1 MREHKPTI
9 LIADDDPLI
18 LNMIIDVLS
27 ADGYH
32 LLVARDGREAI
43 QLASTNK
50 PDLMLIDVV
59 MPEVDG
65 YAVMRDLHEREPD
78 RDLPIIFLSAQ
89 DQEAQIGA
97 AFDVGAL
104 DYITKPF
111 SPGNLR
117 TRVRT
122 WLLRLGSHAESGS
135 PLPDAP
141 GAAPS

>member
-43 QLASTNK
+43 QLAATNQ
-50 PDLMLIDVV
+50 PDLLLIDVV

-65 YAVMRDLHEREPD
+65 YEVVRALRELEPS
-78 RDLPIIFLSAQ
+78 RELPIIFLSAQ

-122 WLLRLGSHAESGS
+122 WLLRLGTSAESGS

>member
-1 MREHKPTI
+1 MREHKATI

-32 LLVARDGREAI
+32 LLVARDGAEAI
-43 QLASTNK
+43 QLATTNQ
-50 PDLMLIDVV
+50 PDLMLVDVV
-59 MPEVDG
+59 MPEVGG
-65 YAVMRDLHEREPD
+65 YEVIQALREREPE
-78 RDLPIIFLSAQ
+78 RDWPIIFLSAQ

-122 WLLRLGSHAESGS
+122 WLLRLSSGAESGS

-141 GAAPS
+141 GATPS

>member
-43 QLASTNK
+43 QLASTNQ
-50 PDLMLIDVV
+50 PDLLLIDVV

-65 YAVMRDLHEREPD
+65 YEVVRALRELEPG
-78 RDLPIIFLSAQ
+78 RELPIIFLSAQ
-89 DQEAQIGA
+89 GDA
-97 AFDVGAL
+97 AEPPPSQRSRSGV
-104 DYITKPF
+104 I
-111 SPGNLR
+111 
-117 TRVRT
+117 
-122 WLLRLGSHAESGS
+122 RLTG
-135 PLPDAP
+135 
-141 GAAPS
+141 

>member
-43 QLASTNK
+43 QLASTNH

-65 YAVMRDLHEREPD
+65 YEVFRALREREPG
-78 RDLPIIFLSAQ
+78 RELPIIFLSAQ

-122 WLLRLGSHAESGS
+122 WLLRRGSGGESGS